1 MGYRRVVLF
10 LPYYEDTTMEGDTDI
25 NAAYDIRNKIHDYM
39 IYNYDDVDVF
49 NKFMVSNVGK
59 NQDAAALGR
68 LAGMFRPVIQRYKD
82 LSVFIHMLHSWCVC
96 TILSCFMNISTQRIL

>member
-1 MGYRRVVLF
+1 
-10 LPYYEDTTMEGDTDI
+10 MEGDTDI

-59 NQDAAALGR
+59 IRMRQHWADWQ
-68 LAGMFRPVIQRYKD
+68 VC
-82 LSVFIHMLHSWCVC
+82 SVRSSRDI
-96 TILSCFMNISTQRIL
+96 RI